1 MKKQRGIKNVNQNRY
16 IDYQKVAV
24 HFYQAAK
31 DSLDL
36 GYWTACG
43 VLIIHSA
50 IAFADAICI
59 KLVGQRSV
67 SDDHEEAIA
76 LLDSVISGSEEK
88 NKALNQL
95 RRLIEE
101 KTKVSYLGELYSA
114 SQTKEIYKRLERFK
128 EWAEQVLN
136 N

>member
-1 MKKQRGIKNVNQNRY
+1 VKKQRGIKNVDRHRF

-36 GYWTACG
+36 EYWTASG

-59 KLVGQRSV
+59 KLVGQRSA
-67 SDDHEEAIA
+67 SEDHEEAIA
-76 LLDSVISGSEEK
+76 LLNKTITESEEK

-101 KTKVSYLGELYSA
+101 KTKVSYLGGCI
-114 SQTKEIYKRLERFK
+114 QPYKQKRFLK
-128 EWAEQVLN
+128 D
-136 N
+136 